1 MNFIFKIVKIIHL
14 PVNIFN
20 LPAEHCNIGLANL
33 ISGINEL
40 AMLDK
45 KRNYSPEFKLNMI
58 QAVKNGQFSA
68 EKFTYILILLGK
80 IALF

>member
-1 MNFIFKIVKIIHL
+1 
-14 PVNIFN
+14 
-20 LPAEHCNIGLANL
+20 
-33 ISGINEL
+33 
-40 AMLDK
+40 MLDK

-58 QAVKNGQFSA
+58 QAVKNRQFSA

>member
-1 MNFIFKIVKIIHL
+1 
-14 PVNIFN
+14 
-20 LPAEHCNIGLANL
+20 
-33 ISGINEL
+33 
-40 AMLDK
+40 MLDK